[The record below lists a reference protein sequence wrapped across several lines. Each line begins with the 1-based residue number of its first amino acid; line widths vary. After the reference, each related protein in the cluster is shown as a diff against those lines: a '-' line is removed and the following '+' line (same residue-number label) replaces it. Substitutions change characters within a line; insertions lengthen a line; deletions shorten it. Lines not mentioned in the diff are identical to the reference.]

1 MSENSER
8 LTLDW
13 TALVAEAIRRRKAE
27 GLTQKA
33 LAALAGVSA
42 PTLIDFERAETTLS
56 LGKAFD
62 ILRVL
67 GLLAEPSGTGARE
80 NFVREAYARW
90 RTLTET
96 LSERSAARF
105 PDGSYRIDYSLSGDL
120 KRFELHQFLD
130 LLPKAVPHHTGWP
143 PFWVPTRP
151 QIAPREVDGVIEC
164 WLAPEETG
172 IERMGEDPA
181 HCDFWWAAPAGHM
194 FLLRGYQED
203 GQETF
208 PPGTLFDTMLAIWR
222 LGETLIHAAK
232 LARLMA
238 KNLESVTL
246 DFRAIYSGLKG
257 RELRSWANPLGG
269 LLTVEGQHARS
280 DEAVLELSAPA
291 ATIEDTLDDHV
302 LALAAPLYER
312 FGVALSKAFVAN
324 ELARMRK
331 LNQK

>member
-8 LTLDW
+8 LTVNW

-42 PTLIDFERAETTLS
+42 PTLIDFERGETTLS

-67 GLLAEPSGTGARE
+67 GLLAEPSGMDARE

-90 RTLTET
+90 RTLTEKR
-96 LSERSAARF
+96 SERSPARF

-120 KRFELHQFLD
+120 KRVDPHQLLD
-130 LLPKAVPHHTGWP
+130 LLPQAVPHHTGWP

-151 QIAPREVDGVIEC
+151 EIAPREVDGVIEC

-172 IERMGEDPA
+172 IERLGQASA
-181 HCDFWWAAPAGHM
+181 HYDFWRAAPTGHM
-194 FLLRGYQED
+194 FLIRGYQED
-203 GQETF
+203 EQETF
-208 PPGTLFDTMLAIWR
+208 PPGTLFDTTLAIWR
-222 LGETLIHAAK
+222 LGEALIHAAR

-238 KNLESVTL
+238 KNLDSVTL

-269 LLTVEGQHARS
+269 LLTVEGQRGRS
-280 DEAVLELSAPA
+280 DEAVLEISMPA
-291 ATIEDTLDDHV
+291 AAIESALDDYV
-302 LALAAPLYER
+302 LALTAPLYER
-312 FGVALSKAFVAN
+312 FGVTLSKAFVAN
-324 ELARMRK
+324 ELARMRHA
-331 LNQK
+331 NQR